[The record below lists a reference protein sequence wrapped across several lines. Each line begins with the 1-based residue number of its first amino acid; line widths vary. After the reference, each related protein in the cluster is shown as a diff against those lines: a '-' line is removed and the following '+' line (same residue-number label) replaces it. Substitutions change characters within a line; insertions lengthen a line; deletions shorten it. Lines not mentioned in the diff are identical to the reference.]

1 MKYNV
6 STRKEIRKI
15 LNQNIGNTVSN
26 QDFSRTYLLGGYIPV
41 LMERGILE
49 RVGRGQYKILKKA
62 STPKRKQP
70 VERTRERKI
79 KTTPRSAMR
88 KFLNKNVGSIVTT
101 QDFTKPATAAN
112 YLRVLAEYQFV
123 ERIGFGKYKILKQV
137 RLKPRGNKKGVM
149 PKIGKLKDLSSI
161 PTIINSSKE
170 GLVVRQIEHKYKE
183 LTPVA
188 DQVNRGYLYR
198 FLGYGVKE
206 GIIKHIGTN
215 KELRKGN
222 KGPWPKRLA
231 LVNKDITEDEW
242 NKFIAHY
249 IKWYSGKKETRSI
262 KKKVIPGNVGKISSK
277 IIESFKHERENPN
290 KCYVESYFLNIVK
303 HYIQDPIDC
312 MTVTGPDYT
321 RHINNL
327 FSTIAKKITVVEHKH
342 KVFNEIFNQACACP
356 KYLHG
361 DVDLVKKDVT
371 KYISN
376 SQYIDLD
383 LMGSL
388 QSLVDVIYNHFRN
401 QLYLNDQDVYKFL
414 TFTASIRSDG
424 GPEKRLDILKHIFL
438 NTGLNAVLD
447 GFHGEGEPVQNSYQ
461 LKFCLKHLPDIS
473 DNGRL
478 IDSHIFTY
486 QDTTP
491 MLSVLIVYK

>member
-1 MKYNV
+1 MLYQI

-15 LNQNIGNTVSN
+15 LNQNIGNIVSN
-26 QDFSRTYLLGGYIPV
+26 QDFSRPYLLGGYIPV
-41 LMERGILE
+41 LMERGILK
-49 RVGRGQYKILKKA
+49 RVGRGQYEVLKKA

-70 VERTRERKI
+70 VKSTRKRKI

-101 QDFTKPATAAN
+101 QDFAKPATAAN
-112 YLRVLAEYQFV
+112 YLCDLAEYQFV
-123 ERIGFGKYKILKQV
+123 ERIGFGKYKILKQI
-137 RLKPRGNKKGVM
+137 RLKARGLKKGVM
-149 PKIGKLKDLSSI
+149 PKICKLKDLSSI
-161 PTIINSSKE
+161 PAILNSSKE
-170 GLVVRQIEHKYKE
+170 GLIVRQIEHKYKE
-183 LTPVA
+183 LTPVT
-188 DQVNRGYLYR
+188 DQVNRNYLYR
-198 FLGYGVKE
+198 FLGFAVKE
-206 GIIKHIGTN
+206 GIVKHVGTN

-231 LVNKDITEDEW
+231 LVNKDITENEW
-242 NKFIAHY
+242 NNFIARY
-249 IKWYSGKKETRSI
+249 IKWYSGKKETMSI
-262 KKKVIPGNVGKISSK
+262 KKNPVIGNVGKISSK
-277 IIESFKHERENPN
+277 IIESFTHERDNPN

-312 MTVTGPDYT
+312 MTVTGPDYN
-321 RHINNL
+321 RHVNNL

-356 KYLHG
+356 KYLNG

-371 KYISN
+371 NYISD

-388 QSLVDVIYNHFRN
+388 QSLIDIISNHFRN
-401 QLYLNDQDVYKFL
+401 QIYLHDQDVYKFL

-424 GPEKRLDILKHIFL
+424 GPENRLNLLKHVFA

-447 GFHGEGEPVQNSYQ
+447 GFHGEGEPVRDSCQ

-491 MLSVLIVYK
+491 MLSVLIIYK